1 MSYITA
7 LRTAVAWL
15 RQRDALH
22 LKRQIWGHEPTP
34 FEVMV
39 AVPNLQS
46 VPQPHVRIFRS
57 NRLLHVL
64 IINKQTPVAGRQI
77 PIV

>member
-1 MSYITA
+1 MSYVAA

-15 RQRDALH
+15 RRKNALH
-22 LKRQIWGHEPTP
+22 LKRQIWEHQPTA

-46 VPQPHVRIFRS
+46 VPQPHVRIVRAATH
-57 NRLLHVL
+57 LCIY
-64 IINKQTPVAGRQI
+64 IIHKQKPLAGRNI
-77 PIV
+77 PI